1 MDHLAHF
8 LQDFE
13 VVKSPQKI
21 THIFALPQ
29 ISDVFFPYS
38 FRTTQAAEEKSFDL
52 KRGFYTGNVVKCGM
66 AKSGLL
72 HFLGVSLQT
81 ENPANYNYKGVK
93 MDIFLGNG
101 TAYTIPNSIQYS
113 FS

>member
-72 HFLGVSLQT
+72 HFLGVSFQT
-81 ENPANYNYKGVK
+81 DNPANYIYLQRCQN
-93 MDIFLGNG
+93 GNG
-101 TAYTIPNSIQYS
+101 ALYTILNSIQYS